1 MSAALS
7 EFIHYGTIALAV
19 GINSV
24 GVGIG
29 EGLTSSAAIDAI
41 NKQPEARGDIVRT
54 AILGMALIETAAIL
68 GAVVAIMLLLGTKN
82 SADSYYGGLAELGIT
97 FAICLPGLVLGFAS
111 ALPARA
117 ACKAIA
123 RQPFFAQSIL
133 RFMLITQSLLQG
145 PIVFG
150 FITATIIHY
159 QAASINSIEDSIRLI
174 ASGLCIGLGSIGPSI
189 GLAIFAKNAVQSLGI
204 NRRAYPQLFSFTLI
218 SQTIIETPIIFAFVI
233 SLILLLLTPQ
243 NMNLLYSMALLAAA
257 LCTGLGTFGPG
268 ISSGITAAAAC
279 KQIAF
284 NPHESNTLSRVSMFA
299 QGMIETCAIYAVLI
313 SFVLIFFVR

>member
-1 MSAALS
+1 MSALS

-29 EGLTSSAAIDAI
+29 EGLTSSSALDAI

-68 GAVVAIMLLLGTKN
+68 GFVIAIILLIGTHN
-82 SADSYYGGLAELGIT
+82 SAQSYYGGLAELGIA
-97 FAICLPGLVLGFAS
+97 FAICLPGLVLGLAS
-111 ALPARA
+111 ALPVRA
-117 ACKAIA
+117 ACNSIA
-123 RQPFFAQSIL
+123 RQPFFAQSII

-150 FITATIIHY
+150 FITASIIKY
-159 QAASINSIEDSIRLI
+159 QASSVDSLSDSIRLI
-174 ASGLCIGLGSIGPSI
+174 ASGLCLGLGSIGPSI
-189 GLAIFAKNAVQSLGI
+189 GLALFAKNACESLGI
-204 NRRAYPQLFSFTLI
+204 NRRAYTQLFSFTLI

-233 SLILLLLTPQ
+233 SLSLLFLPK
-243 NMNLLYSMALLAAA
+243 NISLLYSLALLASAI
-257 LCTGLGTFGPG
+257 CTGIGTFGPG
-268 ISSGITAAAAC
+268 ISSGRTAASAC

-284 NPHESNTLSRVSMFA
+284 NPQEHSTLSRVSMFA
-299 QGMIETCAIYAVLI
+299 QGMIETCAIYAVLV
-313 SFVLIFFVR
+313 SFSLIFFVR

>member
-1 MSAALS
+1 MNAALP
-7 EFIHYGTIALAV
+7 EFIHYGTIAFAV

-29 EGLTSSAAIDAI
+29 EGMTSAAAIDAI
-41 NKQPEARGDIVRT
+41 NKQPEARGEIVRT

-68 GAVVAIMLLLGTKN
+68 GAVIAIMLLLGTTN
-82 SADSYYGGLAELGIT
+82 SIQPYYGGLAKLGIA
-97 FAICLPGLVLGFAS
+97 FAICLSGLVLGFAS

-117 ACKAIA
+117 ACNAIA
-123 RQPFFAQSIL
+123 RQPFFAQPIL

-150 FITATIIHY
+150 FITATIIQY
-159 QAASINSIEDSIRLI
+159 QAASINTLEDSLRLI

-233 SLILLLLTPQ
+233 SLSLLLLPQ
-243 NMNLLYSMALLAAA
+243 ANNLLYSIALLSAA

-268 ISSGITAAAAC
+268 ISSGKTAAAAS

-299 QGMIETCAIYAVLI
+299 QGMIETCAIYAVLV
-313 SFVLIFFVR
+313 SFVLIFIIR